1 MTIKVTKT
9 NNSFSVKLNNNN
21 NSIKIISQS
30 GGLQVPTKFQD
41 LEDFDTTGVGDSY
54 IIMYDAST
62 QKYKPVNPD
71 QVLTKAVTETSSPGI
86 PTAFIDQLDI
96 DLDNKIDLDA
106 GTF

>member
-1 MTIKVTKT
+1 MTIRVTKT
-9 NNSFSVKLNNNN
+9 NNSFSVKLKN
-21 NSIKIISQS
+21 NSSFKIISQS
-30 GGLQVPTKFQD
+30 GGVEVPAKFGD
-41 LEDFDTTGVGDSY
+41 LEDFDTTGIRDSY

-71 QVLTKAVTETSSPGI
+71 EILTKAVTETSSPGI
-86 PTAFIDQLDI
+86 PTAFVDQLDV